1 MKRGR
6 MNLNGMIEN
15 NEWIDEENSLRRLQI
30 NFGKG

>member
-6 MNLNGMIEN
+6 MNLNEMIEN
-15 NEWIDEENSLRRLQI
+15 NEWIDEENPLRRLQI